1 MLCLAGSSADENGM
15 KDMVQHWH
23 ATGILAVIL
32 TVNSDIVYQHAVG
45 LNDTA
50 RSEAIHLNRAH
61 ALPYVTGHNASNP
74 S

>member
-23 ATGILAVIL
+23 ATGILVVIL
-32 TVNSDIVYQHAVG
+32 TVNSDIVYQHTVG
-45 LNDTA
+45 SNDTA
-50 RSEAIHLNRAH
+50 RSGATQLNRAH
-61 ALPYVTGHNASNP
+61 ALPYVTGHSASRP